1 MNQFFQ
7 DDQLFV
13 LSARAICRGV
23 PTGVIDL
30 LV

>member
-13 LSARAICRGV
+13 LSARGICRGV
-23 PTGVIDL
+23 PASVINL
-30 LV
+30 LA

>member
-13 LSARAICRGV
+13 LSARDICCGV
-23 PTGVIDL
+23 PVSVIDL
-30 LV
+30 LA